1 MFCPECR
8 TELSEDTKYCIK
20 CGYDFTK
27 IKTPPERK
35 HTSDSPDTLDG
46 SSTIY
51 QPEIE
56 ADSFKV
62 GSLFADRYEILSEG
76 RKGGMGT
83 VYKCK
88 DTKLE
93 EIVALKV
100 IHPKLL
106 SSTQAVSRFRQEVA
120 LSRKL
125 QHPNIVRVY
134 NLEEWQDKEYFTM
147 EWVEGVTLREILN
160 KRKKQNK
167 PFTLIE
173 AGNIISQLTTTLH
186 YAHKYTVHRD
196 IKPENILVETDE
208 DKDKVQKDLTN
219 IKIRLTDFG
228 IAKMLSP
235 GVFTTASIQMGTP
248 YYMAPEQKT
257 DAATVDKRADIY
269 ALGVVLFEL
278 LTLENTIGL
287 ELPSEINR
295 ELPKEINN
303 VTKKAV
309 ATKPDMR
316 YGDINDLLADLDKII
331 VEDKRRIEEERKNEK
346 ELKGQEGESISAQS
360 QEAIESCKDPDDAE
374 AHYNL
379 AHAYLKSGKLK
390 KAIKPLKQAVRIGPF
405 ALAHYNLGSAYRNSD
420 KLKKAIESFKQAIG
434 IKPDHALAHYYL
446 GVVYLNSG
454 KLKKAIESYKQAIRI
469 NPDDALFH
477 INLGVAYGR
486 SGMYKKAIESLKQAI
501 RIEPDSAWAHK
512 DLGCAYHEL
521 GMQKEAIESYKQAIR
536 LDPDY
541 AWVQKDIE
549 AIEMEGDAG
558 NQAWRD
564 FLK

>member
-1 MFCPECR
+1 
-8 TELSEDTKYCIK
+8 
-20 CGYDFTK
+20 
-27 IKTPPERK
+27 
-35 HTSDSPDTLDG
+35 
-46 SSTIY
+46 
-51 QPEIE
+51 
-56 ADSFKV
+56 
-62 GSLFADRYEILSEG
+62 
-76 RKGGMGT
+76 
-83 VYKCK
+83 
-88 DTKLE
+88 
-93 EIVALKV
+93 
-100 IHPKLL
+100 
-106 SSTQAVSRFRQEVA
+106 
-120 LSRKL
+120 
-125 QHPNIVRVY
+125 
-134 NLEEWQDKEYFTM
+134 M
-147 EWVEGVTLREILN
+147 EWVGGITLREILN
-160 KRKKQNK
+160 KRKKQNE